1 MSKSAQILSNFII
14 LFQEEIRAIK
24 KRLMGAKMKVLKRD
38 GFMLPV
44 GYDLDEMLI
53 NTFDVESWRS
63 EFKNPIPKLKISL

>member
-1 MSKSAQILSNFII
+1 
-14 LFQEEIRAIK
+14 
-24 KRLMGAKMKVLKRD
+24 MGAKMKVLKRD